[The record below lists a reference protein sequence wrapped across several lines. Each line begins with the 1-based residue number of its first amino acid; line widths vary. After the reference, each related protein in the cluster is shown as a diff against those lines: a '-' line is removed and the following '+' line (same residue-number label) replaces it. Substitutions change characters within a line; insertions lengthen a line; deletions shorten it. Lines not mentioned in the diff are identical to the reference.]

1 MTFDFEK
8 YVPGEKTILLSDRLT
23 ASSRTLFQIVREFFE
38 PHFLLHQIEFG
49 EGLCWIGFRPIQ
61 TGNEEIG
68 WVRIESSLGV
78 KEAESRRY
86 VPLDIPRVA
95 VGSVSIR
102 SLSPIASRV
111 LVRTNYTPEVL
122 SFLFKGLVQYLIWVV
137 NGEEAHEAWSR
148 AVSDAQIK
156 VVLQMDARETPFLLE
171 APSEA
176 TDHIPGAF
184 PLPADQKMIRKTKP
198 HNHRRASR
206 KQQSGNLV
214 SAHRRAKQRIYVP
227 LNPIVLERWRKMRRI
242 IRQTQRAYQK
252 LKNDDLGW
260 KPNPTLDELR
270 EAIAEKLGKKPS
282 EKTVT
287 RVIQADNAGL
297 LKKKR

>member
-1 MTFDFEK
+1 MTFDFAKHVPREK
-8 YVPGEKTILLSDRLT
+8 AILFSDRLA
-23 ASSRTLFQIVREFFE
+23 ASSHTLFQIVREFFD
-38 PHFLLHQIEFG
+38 PHFLIHQIEFG
-49 EGLCWIGFRPIQ
+49 ENHCWTGFRPIQ
-61 TGNEEIG
+61 TGNEEYG
-68 WVRIESSLGV
+68 WIRIESSLGV
-78 KEAESRRY
+78 KDAESQRF

-111 LVRTNYTPEVL
+111 LVRTDYTPEVL

-156 VVLQMDARETPFLLE
+156 VVPQIDPRETPFLLE
-171 APSEA
+171 GPSDA
-176 TDHIPGAF
+176 TTHVQSAV
-184 PLPADQKMIRKTKP
+184 PLPIDQKMIRKTKTQ
-198 HNHRRASR
+198 NHRGASR
-206 KQQSGNLV
+206 KKQKKSHGSVPRRKTKKILV
-214 SAHRRAKQRIYVP
+214 PKGDDA
-227 LNPIVLERWRKMRRI
+227 LERWRKMRRI

-252 LKNDDLGW
+252 LKSDDLGW

-282 EKTVT
+282 EKTVR
-287 RVIQADNAGL
+287 RVIQAGNAGL